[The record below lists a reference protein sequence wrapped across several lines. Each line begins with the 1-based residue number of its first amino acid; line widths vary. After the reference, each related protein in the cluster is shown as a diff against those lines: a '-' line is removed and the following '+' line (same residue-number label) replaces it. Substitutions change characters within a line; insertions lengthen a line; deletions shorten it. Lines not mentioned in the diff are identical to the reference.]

1 MKRTSIYDGISY
13 LFMAFSSCIFL
24 VTAYSAIN
32 ESDHSVWGLPGD
44 IMLWVTLYL
53 PFIAA
58 QLILY
63 RNVRNLLF
71 QPANAITRTL
81 LRVTLSVLSF
91 LFFAGYC
98 IVLLWLSKK

>member
-1 MKRTSIYDGISY
+1 MKRTAIYDGISY

-24 VTAYSAIN
+24 VTAYSSIN

-53 PFIAA
+53 PMLIAE
-58 QLILY
+58 ITLY

-71 QPANAITRTL
+71 QAANSITRTL
-81 LRVTLSVLSF
+81 LRVSLSVVSLLF
-91 LFFAGYC
+91 LLGYC
-98 IVLLWLSKK
+98 IVLFWLSK